1 MREIW
6 SVRLVYLTGVLVV
19 ALSVGFACKQNAET
33 TAATAEAPAVA
44 ASAAPAASPA
54 ASAANDPVVEGRR
67 VYERQN
73 CARCHA
79 IGGEGNRRNPLD
91 GVGARLSAAEA
102 RDWII
107 GGEALKDDMSPS
119 AFRAKQR
126 YAELPTAE
134 IDALVAYM
142 LSLK

>member
-6 SVRLVYLTGVLVV
+6 SLRLVALTGGLIV
-19 ALSVGFACKQNAET
+19 ALSVGFACKQNADPS
-33 TAATAEAPAVA
+33 AASGEAASTAPATPA
-44 ASAAPAASPA
+44 AAPETAG
-54 ASAANDPVVEGRR
+54 DPVAEGKR

-91 GVGARLSAAEA
+91 GVGARFSAEA
-102 RDWII
+102 IRDWIV
-107 GGEALKDDMSPS
+107 GAASLQDEMSPS

-126 YAELPTAE
+126 YAELPPVE
-134 IDALVAYM
+134 LDALVAYM
-142 LSLK
+142 QSLR